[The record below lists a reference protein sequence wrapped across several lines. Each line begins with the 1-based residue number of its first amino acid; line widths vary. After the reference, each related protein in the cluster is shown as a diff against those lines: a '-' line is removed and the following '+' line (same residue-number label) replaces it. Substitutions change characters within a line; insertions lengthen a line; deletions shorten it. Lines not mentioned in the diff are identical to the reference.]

1 MSEVT
6 VQRRFGSAAAAIAL
20 LAAGGGS
27 VRAADPPD
35 AAIGPQAEKVL
46 NAARSQVA
54 GCGAAPSGPLP
65 VGAPAGKA
73 EAAAADGKTVRPQL
87 SWHPLLAQAAARHA
101 GAMARSRVLDHVGPD
116 GSTVRERASVAG
128 YRWAALGENLAAGHP
143 TLDAAVAAWLASAS
157 HCAALLDPR
166 FVHFGVARSESTT
179 PGDAYRTYWALVL
192 GRPR

>member
-1 MSEVT
+1 M
-6 VQRRFGSAAAAIAL
+6 QRRFGTAAAAIVV
-20 LAAGGGS
+20 LAAGGAN
-27 VRAADPPD
+27 VRAADPPE
-35 AAIGPQAEKVL
+35 AALGPQAEKVL
-46 NAARSQVA
+46 NEARSRVA
-54 GCGAAPSGPLP
+54 GCGPAAPGQLA
-65 VGAPAGKA
+65 VGAPASTA
-73 EAAAADGKTVRPQL
+73 HAAATEGKTARPQL

-143 TLDAAVAAWLASAS
+143 TLDDAVAAWLASAS

-166 FVHFGVARSESTT
+166 FVHFGVARSESTM